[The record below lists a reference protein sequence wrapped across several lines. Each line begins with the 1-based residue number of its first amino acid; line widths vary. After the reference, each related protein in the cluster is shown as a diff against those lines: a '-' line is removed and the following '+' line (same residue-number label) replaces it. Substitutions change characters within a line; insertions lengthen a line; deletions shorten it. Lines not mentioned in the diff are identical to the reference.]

1 MAMSYLEFFEWT
13 SITQLCTLER
23 HFLSF
28 PMWTGML
35 TTGIYQL
42 ILLTW
47 SLCTQSKI
55 VYALLIATAIFLSN
69 HLFFCHLD
77 PIYHYCQMATRQELT
92 LYVLSL
98 VSLEPNVHRLL
109 LSVSLLL
116 IFPFQSAGHFSA
128 WTESKR
134 NEYCIHLLY
143 WLSV

>member
-1 MAMSYLEFFEWT
+1 MNKYHS
-13 SITQLCTLER
+13 TLHTWEK
-23 HFLSF
+23 F
-28 PMWTGML
+28 PVFSHVDRKYIVLML

-55 VYALLIATAIFLSN
+55 VYSLLIATAIFLSN

-77 PIYHYCQMATRQELT
+77 PIYIYHYCQMATRQELT